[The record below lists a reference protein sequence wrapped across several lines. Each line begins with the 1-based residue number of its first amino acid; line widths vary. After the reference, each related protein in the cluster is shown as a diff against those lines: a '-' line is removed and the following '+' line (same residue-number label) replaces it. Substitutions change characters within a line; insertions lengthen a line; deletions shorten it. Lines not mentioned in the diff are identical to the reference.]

1 MILEMPVFF
10 AQAQGQGLIGMV
22 PFLLVIFIFYFLVIR
37 PQQSEQKSHQTLL
50 ASLKKD
56 DRVTTTGGLH
66 GKIVEVKEHL
76 VVLEVADRVRVI
88 IDKPSVK
95 QRLTEGDSAASTQE
109 PTAGASKGS

>member
-1 MILEMPVFF
+1 MNLETPVFL

-37 PQQSEQKSHQTLL
+37 PQQNDQKNHQTLL

-66 GKIVEVKEHL
+66 GKIVEVKDHL

-88 IDKPSVK
+88 IDKPSIK
-95 QRLTEGDSAASTQE
+95 QRLSEGDSGASTKE
-109 PTAGASKGS
+109 PAAGASKGS